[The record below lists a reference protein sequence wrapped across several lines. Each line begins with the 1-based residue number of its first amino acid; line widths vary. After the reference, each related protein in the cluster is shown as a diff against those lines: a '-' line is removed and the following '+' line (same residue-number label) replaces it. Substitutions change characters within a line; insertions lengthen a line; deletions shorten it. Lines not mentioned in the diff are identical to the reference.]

1 MRRLDAS
8 AAECLV
14 FTFKEGLLSAVAHD
28 LEIRVTAFDVE
39 VDEEKTRLTAR
50 FDPRSLRVVAALHD
64 GRKNPNALS
73 EADRRK
79 IDESIANDVL
89 HTKERREI
97 RFELKTRHAVS
108 DGWQLDG
115 DLELN
120 GRKKSILVTVRTAG
134 DRYVAETTLHQPDF
148 GIKPFSAMLG
158 ALKIRPDVKVRFSA
172 PKW

>member
-8 AAECLV
+8 TAECLV

-28 LEIRVTAFDVE
+28 LEIRVTAFEVE
-39 VDEEKTRLTAR
+39 VDEEKSRLTAR
-50 FDPRSLRVVAALHD
+50 FDPRSLRVVAALHG
-64 GRKNPNALS
+64 GREAPGALS
-73 EADRRK
+73 EGDKKK
-79 IDESIANDVL
+79 IDESTAHDVL
-89 HTKERREI
+89 HSKEHREI
-97 RFELKTRHAVS
+97 RFELKTRRAVS

-120 GRKKSILVTVRTAG
+120 GKKKAILVTVRTTG
-134 DRYVAETTLHQPDF
+134 DRYVAEATLHQPDF
-148 GIKPFSAMLG
+148 GIKPFTAMLG